1 MNCTATRYAT
11 FTITTTNGGHAMLEM
26 FSFEFMQRAMLA
38 GIIVAVV
45 CPAIGLFLVLRR
57 LSMYGDTL
65 AHVSLAGV
73 ATGLLLKVYPVFTGL
88 AFSVAASLGMD
99 WLRQSYK
106 RYSELSVAIA
116 LSSSLALAVV
126 LLSAAKGSGGDI
138 MGYLFGSIVTVS
150 AQDLWLVGGL
160 GLAILVGLGFLY
172 KELLSVSFDEEFAR
186 IGGIPVRLVNTLFIA
201 LTAMT
206 VAAAM
211 RVVGVLLV
219 SSLMVVPVAVALQ
232 LARSFRS
239 ALIWSVLVGL
249 VSVVL
254 GLVLSYALDLAPG
267 GTVVLTAVGILLL
280 VVGYKRVRG
289 LE

>member
-1 MNCTATRYAT
+1 
-11 FTITTTNGGHAMLEM
+11 MLDM
-26 FSFEFMQRAMLA
+26 FAYEFMQRAMLA
-38 GIIVAVV
+38 GLIVAVV
-45 CPAIGLFLVLRR
+45 CPAVGLFLVLRR

-73 ATGLLLKVYPVFTGL
+73 ATGLLLNLYPVVTGL

-138 MGYLFGSIVTVS
+138 LGYLFGSIVTVS
-150 AQDLWLVGGL
+150 AQDLMLVGSLGLVILAGL
-160 GLAILVGLGFLY
+160 GLLY

-186 IGGIPVRLVNTLFIA
+186 IGGVPVRFVNTLFIA

-232 LARSFRS
+232 LARSFRG
-239 ALIWSVLVGL
+239 ALVWSVLVGV
-249 VSVVL
+249 VSVVF
-254 GLVLSYALDLAPG
+254 GLMLSFALDLAPG
-267 GTVVLTAVGILLL
+267 GTMVLTAVGILL
-280 VVGYKRVRG
+280 VVVSYKRLRN